1 MKVTSISP
9 SINSAPFQAFSP
21 LPLTLKQSEISNM
34 KAHNKCKANEVIFLS
49 RLMLLTKGF

>member
-9 SINSAPFQAFSP
+9 SINSAPFQAFLP